1 MSWQAYQLT
10 NLLKLTSW
18 RRACPTCEKKPTAS
32 ASLKSCRQPLGAQD
46 TAFGRANCPTHR
58 GVSYLAGQ
66 ISVAKAINRWITI
79 GEGGHLR
86 CLLHDLL

>member
-1 MSWQAYQLT
+1 MPDVRKETDCLGVV
-10 NLLKLTSW
+10 
-18 RRACPTCEKKPTAS
+18 
-32 ASLKSCRQPLGAQD
+32 KSCRQALGAQD

-79 GEGGHLR
+79 SEGGHLR

>member
-1 MSWQAYQLT
+1 MPNVRKETDRLGVVEV
-10 NLLKLTSW
+10 LPTS
-18 RRACPTCEKKPTAS
+18 P
-32 ASLKSCRQPLGAQD
+32 GAQD
-46 TAFGRANCPTHR
+46 KAFGRANCPTHR

-79 GEGGHLR
+79 CEGGHLR